1 MSFTFLDGF
10 DLCMLLLVIFF
21 TVRGLLHGFATEI
34 FSLVGVVGG
43 IYLGLNYSNTVEN
56 LLQGFLPEC
65 SPTLIKIIAIALLFF
80 AFCIVC
86 ALIGKMFTALLNFVA
101 LGSLDRM
108 CGMVLGF
115 VKGCAIVVI
124 IVSVLLRLQIFL
136 PGVRLAQSRVV
147 SLVNATLP
155 DIESY
160 IDQYF
165 PKQINAAGS
174 FYENQQ

>member
-10 DLCMLLLVIFF
+10 DLGMLFLVIFF
-21 TVRGLLHGFATEI
+21 TVRGLIHGFATEI
-34 FSLVGVVGG
+34 FSLAGVIGG
-43 IYLGLNYSNTVEN
+43 IYLGLNYSTPVEN
-56 LLQGFLPEC
+56 LLQGFLPQC
-65 SPTLIKIIAIALLFF
+65 SPTLIKIIAIGLLFF

-86 ALIGKMFTALLNFVA
+86 ALIGKMFTALLDFVA

-108 CGMVLGF
+108 CGMALGF
-115 VKGCAIVVI
+115 VKGCAIVVV
-124 IVSVLLRLQIFL
+124 IVTVLLRLQIFL
-136 PGVRLAQSRVV
+136 PGVNLAESRVV

-165 PKQINAAGS
+165 PKQINAVGS
-174 FYENQQ
+174 LYENQQ